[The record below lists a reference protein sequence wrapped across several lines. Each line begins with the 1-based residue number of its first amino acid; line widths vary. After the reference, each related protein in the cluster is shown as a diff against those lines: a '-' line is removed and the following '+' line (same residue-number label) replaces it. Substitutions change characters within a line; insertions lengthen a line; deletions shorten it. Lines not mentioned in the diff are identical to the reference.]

1 MTDITQTHE
10 FMALYQSL
18 YQNLHSTWN
27 KDERSPSAESIAVMN
42 HLILSGP
49 LTVTEAALHFNRAQS
64 AMSELFDRLQLN
76 GYVERMKDSRDKRKT
91 LVWLTDLG
99 RETYARTQEVLDRE
113 LLHESLQMLPLAHR
127 SNLLETM
134 QQLIIASQKVVSKRR
149 TKNES
154 M

>member
-10 FMALYQSL
+10 FMAL

-113 LLHESLQMLPLAHR
+113 LLHESLQMLPLAQR